1 MYHISII
8 SIKLVQSSNMISILL
23 IMSLIRIEAKDIIKD
38 KKLEKLWIDSQV
50 LIYHNSNPK
59 EDVTLEE
66 PDCFGNLLTKKFVI
80 TAASCFMNVENILK
94 YSETKD
100 RKPTEAGEKQIISSS
115 IKVNIENTHIAK
127 VNITY

>member
-1 MYHISII
+1 
-8 SIKLVQSSNMISILL
+8 MISILL
-23 IMSLIRIEAKDIIKD
+23 LTFFIRIEAIDIIKD
-38 KKLEKLWIDSQV
+38 KNLEKLWLESQV
-50 LIYHNSNPK
+50 LIYHNSKPK
-59 EDVTLEE
+59 EDVTLKE

-100 RKPTEAGEKQIISSS
+100 RKPTEANEKQIISSS